1 MGSTYG
7 SGVSGQSGAAQQ
19 AGKALKDMAKSGAS
33 GGSLR
38 SIGRSLG
45 EGLAAGLRAALGS
58 VKSAANALVAEANR
72 AAKAKAKIHSP
83 SRLFRD
89 EVGMPIAE
97 GLAAGM
103 QKGTPSI
110 EAASKNMIT
119 AASNTGTASLTG
131 GGMAQMKENISSS
144 FDYAQIYSAMS
155 AAVGQMQF
163 KIILNER
170 ELGRG
175 MRGMGVSFE

>member
-1 MGSTYG
+1 
-7 SGVSGQSGAAQQ
+7 
-19 AGKALKDMAKSGAS
+19 
-33 GGSLR
+33 
-38 SIGRSLG
+38 
-45 EGLAAGLRAALGS
+45 
-58 VKSAANALVAEANR
+58 
-72 AAKAKAKIHSP
+72 
-83 SRLFRD
+83 
-89 EVGMPIAE
+89 MPIAE

-144 FDYAQIYSAMS
+144 FDYAQIYSAMA
-155 AAVGQMQF
+155 AAVNQMEF
-163 KIILNER
+163 KIILDQR